1 MFTFLV
7 SQSVRN
13 RLLVLAMA
21 TVLVLFGAFT
31 ATKLPVDVF
40 PDLNKPTVTIMTE
53 AEGYAPQEVEQ
64 LVTYPI
70 ETRMN
75 GLPGVTRV
83 RSVSGVGLSITY
95 VEFDWGT
102 DIYRNRQQ
110 VAERLSLVQDQLPRG
125 VTPVMGPISSI
136 MGQILLVA
144 VTGETATPM
153 QVREV
158 ADFTIRPRL
167 LTIPGVAQVI
177 PIGGE
182 VRQFRVSPNPAA
194 MRSLGVTNAQLETA
208 LAQFGTNAGGGFTDQ
223 HSREYLIRNIGR
235 TMSLDDL
242 RNLVVA
248 TVAETPVHLRQVAEV
263 SFAARTKR
271 GDAGYMAKPSVIV
284 SVEKQPDVDTVRLTR
299 SIETAL
305 KEMSPT
311 LPAGIRADQVLFRQ
325 ADFIETSIRNV
336 ERVLMEA
343 VLVVAVVLFA
353 FLLNVRTTAISLL
366 AIPVSVLT
374 TAVVFH
380 LFGLSINTMTL
391 GGLAIAIGELVDD
404 AVVDVENIYRRL
416 GENRRAGNPK
426 SVFQVVVEASNE
438 VRSGIVYATL
448 IIILVFVPLFALSG
462 IEGRLFA
469 PLGQAYII
477 SILASLLTSITL
489 TPVLA
494 SLLLPG
500 LKNLEEHDSRFLKL
514 LKRGNAGLLRVAF
527 RHKGLLV
534 GTVAAA
540 VVAAG
545 VAAWN
550 LPRAF
555 LPPFNEG
562 SFTVNMTFN
571 PGISLAESNRV
582 GLIAERLLLDIPG
595 VKAVGRRTGRAEL
608 DEHAEG
614 VHSSEIEVA
623 LDEGAKRPKEALVA
637 DIRGR
642 LAALPV
648 AVNVGQPISHRLDH
662 MLSGVRAE
670 IALKV
675 FGEDLDALRR
685 VANSLRDRMAAI
697 PGLVDLQVER
707 QVRIPQLE
715 VRVDYTRAALY
726 GVQPAAVVEQISR
739 LSNGRVV
746 STVVDGV
753 RRFDVVLRLSENR
766 RTTTGLGDLLL
777 ETPSGWVPARQV
789 ADIRETDGPNQ
800 ILRENAR
807 RRIVVQANTNGE
819 SDMAT
824 IVAAIREAVAKEP
837 LPPGFFTS
845 LEGTF
850 QAQEEASRTIA
861 ALSALSLAL
870 VFAILYSRYR
880 SAALAL
886 IIMGNVPLALIGSV
900 AALWLVGQPLS
911 VASMIGFI
919 TLTGIAARNG
929 ILKISHY
936 LNLSLHEGVPFGPD
950 LVVRG
955 SLERLTPVLM
965 TALSA
970 GVALVP
976 LLYDAAS
983 PGKEILHPVAVTI
996 FGGLVSATLL
1006 DTFLTP
1012 VLFLRFGRKP
1022 LERLRAL
1029 HAEAPVHPSPDGAR
1043 PRQAEAY

>member
-7 SQSVRN
+7 GQSVRN
-13 RLLVLAMA
+13 RLLVLALA
-21 TVLVLFGAFT
+21 AVLVLYGAFS

-40 PDLNKPTVTIMTE
+40 PDLNRPTVTIITE

-64 LVTYPI
+64 LISYVI

-75 GLPGVTRV
+75 GLPAVSRV

-110 VAERLSLVQDQLPRG
+110 VAERLALVQDQLPRG

-144 VTGETATPM
+144 VTSETASLM

-194 MRSLGVTNAQLETA
+194 MRALGVTNAQLETA

-223 HSREYLIRNIGR
+223 NAREYLIRNIGR

-248 TVAETPVHLRQVAEV
+248 TVNDAPVYLRQVGEV
-263 SFAARTKR
+263 SFAAKVKR
-271 GDAGYMAKPSVIV
+271 GEAGYMARPAVIV

-299 SIETAL
+299 SIEATLTA
-305 KEMSPT
+305 MGPA
-311 LPAGIRADQVLFRQ
+311 LPVGIRADQVLFRQ

-336 ERVLMEA
+336 ERVLVES

-391 GGLAIAIGELVDD
+391 GGLAIAIG
-404 AVVDVENIYRRL
+404 AVVDVENIHRRL

-426 SVFQVVVEASNE
+426 GVFQVVVEASNE

-489 TPVLA
+489 TPALT

-500 LKNLEEHDSRFLKL
+500 LRNLKEHDSRLLKL
-514 LKRGNAGLLRVAF
+514 LKRGNAALLRVAF
-527 RHKGLLV
+527 RHQGLLV
-534 GTVAAA
+534 VTVAAA
-540 VVAAG
+540 VAAAG
-545 VAAWN
+545 IAAWN

-562 SFTVNMTFN
+562 SFTVSMTFN

-582 GLIAERLLLDIPG
+582 GLIAEKLLLEIPG

-614 VHSSEIEVA
+614 VHSSEVDLA
-623 LDEGAKRPKEALVA
+623 LDEGVKRSKEALVA
-637 DIRGR
+637 DIRVR

-662 MLSGVRAE
+662 MLTGVRAE

-675 FGEDLDALRR
+675 YGEDLDALRR

-697 PGLVDLQVER
+697 PGLTDLQVER

-726 GVQPAAVVEQISR
+726 GVQPAAVVDQISR

-753 RRFDVVLRLSENR
+753 RRFDVVLRLSEDR
-766 RTTTGLGDLLL
+766 RTTTGLSDLLL

-800 ILRENAR
+800 VLRENAR
-807 RRIVVQANTNGE
+807 RRIVVQANTDGG

-824 IVAAIREAVAKEP
+824 VVASIRDAVAEEP

-850 QAQEEASRTIA
+850 QAQEEASRTISV
-861 ALSALSLAL
+861 LSGLSLAL
-870 VFAILYSRYR
+870 VFAILFSRYR

-900 AALWLVGQPLS
+900 VALWLVGQPLS

-929 ILKISHY
+929 ILKISQY
-936 LNLSLHEGVPFGPD
+936 LNLSLHERVPFGPD

-965 TALSA
+965 TPLSA
-970 GVALVP
+970 GAALVP
-976 LLYDAAS
+976 LLYDSAS

-1022 LERLRAL
+1022 LERLHAL
-1029 HAEAPVHPSPDGAR
+1029 HAEAPAHSSPDGAS
-1043 PRQAEAY
+1043 PRRAEAY

>member
-21 TVLVLFGAFT
+21 TVLVLYGAFT

-144 VTGETATPM
+144 VTSETATPM

-263 SFAARTKR
+263 SFAAKVKR

-336 ERVLMEA
+336 ERVLVEA

-353 FLLNVRTTAISLL
+353 FLLNLRTTAISLL

-426 SVFQVVVEASNE
+426 RVFQVVVEASNE

-514 LKRGNAGLLRVAF
+514 LKRGNAALLRVAF

-582 GLIAERLLLDIPG
+582 GLIAEKLLLDIPG

-819 SDMAT
+819 GDMGT

-870 VFAILYSRYR
+870 VFAILFSRYR

-950 LVVRG
+950 LVIRG

-1029 HAEAPVHPSPDGAR
+1029 HAEAPAHPSPDGAR
-1043 PRQAEAY
+1043 PRPAEAY